1 MERLK
6 KNEIIAKAIENNVT
20 SQNTLLLLNLD
31 EIIYLDKIR
40 RILNCFSLES
50 MLYNFAE
57 MYDIPPKYKKKLKKE
72 NSKEARLKTKYEK
85 VLYEAFMNMPE
96 KIADL
101 MPEFLTKV
109 LKQDFTSIDS
119 MRQKILSNP
128 QCQKYIQEIEKK
140 LDFNNPYNKTNLI
153 EYMKK
158 KYSHCDDYYYAELI
172 SNIMGSDAYGLLYIT
187 FEELNFCL

>member
-20 SQNTLLLLNLD
+20 SQNALLLLNLD

-57 MYDIPPKYKKKLKKE
+57 MYDIPPEYKKKLKKE

-128 QCQKYIQEIEKK
+128 QEQKG
-140 LDFNNPYNKTNLI
+140 
-153 EYMKK
+153 KK
-158 KYSHCDDYYYAELI
+158 KFPP
-172 SNIMGSDAYGLLYIT
+172 DA
-187 FEELNFCL
+187 